1 MPTSSNEARA
11 SDDATRATAHL
22 PGLDIEI
29 VHRRSAAGD
38 AEQIS
43 ITMQAV
49 PSFAAFG
56 RYVEDFNPFA
66 VWMQAMQMA
75 WAPWLQMASVLA
87 LPPGSARQLT
97 TTQPTEQRPTA

>member
-1 MPTSSNEARA
+1 MPTSSNEGRA

-29 VHRRSAAGD
+29 VHRRSATGD

-56 RYVEDFNPFA
+56 RYVEDLDPFA
-66 VWMQAMQMA
+66 LWMQALQMA

-87 LPPGSARQLT
+87 LPPVPARQVT